1 MTMAA
6 VRDRERVGA
15 CRAEDGHAKPDVDAR
30 YRDKDH
36 PVPHSGY
43 GSDLL
48 LLESRKSMESVQ
60 TLRRQPS
67 ERDSIQSSRT
77 TGVTGGSMMGGFSAA
92 RAR

>member
-1 MTMAA
+1 MTVAA

-36 PVPHSGY
+36 PVLHSGY

-67 ERDSIQSSRT
+67 EGFNSELSDDRRYRWLHD
-77 TGVTGGSMMGGFSAA
+77 GGFQCS
-92 RAR
+92 